1 MNAISFGS
9 RQLRDFRRARRDGA
23 SVEEAATLSGLT
35 IGEARLTAKEDDANP
50 PPPEAFEPITQP
62 VPALGTGQTQEPEMA
77 RTARAPKEDAAEVK
91 VMDFD
96 RAKTLYLKDIKPAK
110 TQASSHGQAV
120 AEAIKVIKKH
130 CHIEPQGAKAAFKAF
145 ELEEAHREVHI
156 RSFVGMLNALLGR
169 EVLTANFGDLV
180 DQMESEDGYKRP
192 PVSLVAVP
200 PTSDG
205 TEEDLADAGEFEEAS
220 EEELAQQEGRGA
232 SGD

>member
-1 MNAISFGS
+1 MNALSFGS
-9 RQLRDFRRARRDGA
+9 AQLRAFRRARREGA
-23 SVEEAATLSGLT
+23 SVEEAATLSGLS

-50 PPPEAFEPITQP
+50 PPPEAYEPIPQP
-62 VPALGTGQTQEPEMA
+62 ARPCAGQPQEPAMA
-77 RTARAPKEDAAEVK
+77 RTARAPKEDAVQEVK
-91 VMDFD
+91 PMDFD
-96 RAKTLYLKDIKPAK
+96 RAKTLYLNDIKPAK

-145 ELEEAHREVHI
+145 ELEDAHREVHV
-156 RSFVGMLNALLGR
+156 RSFAGMLNALLGR
-169 EVLTANFGDLV
+169 DVLTVNFGDLV
-180 DQMESEDGYKRP
+180 DQMETEDGYKRP

-205 TEEDLADAGEFEEAS
+205 TEEDLADAGEFEEATDD
-220 EEELAQQEGRGA
+220 ELAQQEGRGA